1 MPFDGI
7 VVRSVVDEMNQYILN
22 GKIDKIYQPEKDEVV
37 LSVRSFNGNFK
48 LLISANP
55 SYPRLHFTQF
65 NKENPQTPPLF
76 CMILRKHIAGGKIVD
91 ITQNSLERIIEIGI
105 TSPNQFGDL
114 TQKKLIV
121 EIMGKYSN
129 IILVDENETIIDS
142 AKHIT
147 HETSRVREVL
157 PGGKYVYPPSNKLN
171 PLDTSYD
178 SFENIF
184 DNLNDMISKELV
196 KNYTGISPIIA
207 DELVFRCKDDLNK
220 EILWEKFDGLM
231 TQIKRKNYSPTLYS
245 DSTNRN
251 PIEFSAVEIMKYNEC
266 KVTFFKSISEVIEK
280 FYYEKDLTS
289 RMKQKSEDIRKQ
301 IGLLLDRA
309 TRKVERH
316 ELTIEDSKDKEKY
329 KQYGDIIF
337 TNIHALS
344 KGDKVITTPN
354 YYSEQYE
361 EISIPLD
368 EQLTPAENAQ
378 KYYKIYN
385 KLKSAQESSLKILEA
400 TKIELSY
407 FESVIENIEKCTS
420 MDDID
425 AIRSELAQQGYL
437 RSSSVK
443 KKTKNT
449 SKPLS
454 FESSDGFIIF
464 VGKNNLQNDEL
475 TLKTAVKNDIWLHTK
490 LIHGSH
496 VIIKTENK
504 EVPDTTLV
512 EAASLA
518 AYYSKAKNSSNVQ
531 VDYTTVK
538 NVKKPSGA
546 KPGMVIYVN
555 YKTVV
560 VDPKG
565 NV

>member
-7 VVRSVVDEMNQYILN
+7 VVRSMVDEMNQTILN
-22 GKIDKIYQPEKDEVV
+22 GKIDKIYQPEKDEIV
-37 LSVRSFNGNFK
+37 LSIRSFNGNFK

-55 SYPRLHFTQF
+55 SYPRFHYTQF
-65 NKENPQTPPLF
+65 NKENPQEPPLF
-76 CMILRKHIAGGKIVD
+76 CIILRKHIAGGKITAVN
-91 ITQNSLERIIEIGI
+91 QGSLERIVEITVI
-105 TSPNQFGDL
+105 SPNQFGDL
-114 TQKKLIV
+114 TEKKLIV
-121 EIMGKYSN
+121 EIMGKHSN
-129 IILVDENETIIDS
+129 IILTDENGIIIDS
-142 AKHIT
+142 IKHIT

-157 PGGKYVYPPSNKLN
+157 PGGRYIYPPSDKLN
-171 PLDTSYD
+171 PLEISYD
-178 SFENIF
+178 NFYKVMSN
-184 DNLNDMISKELV
+184 NAASVSKALV
-196 KNYTGISPIIA
+196 KNFTGLSPLIA
-207 DELVFRCKDDLNK
+207 DEIIHRCKNNENLECVWKQFENLVSKILTKSYLPVLYYNDVGNPLDFSVIDLY
-220 EILWEKFDGLM
+220 KFADL
-231 TQIKRKNYSPTLYS
+231 K
-245 DSTNRN
+245 STHFEN
-251 PIEFSAVEIMKYNEC
+251 V
-266 KVTFFKSISEVIEK
+266 SEVIEK
-280 FYYEKDLTS
+280 FYYEKDLAS

-301 IGLLLDRA
+301 IGLLIDRA
-309 TRKVERH
+309 KRKLERH
-316 ELTIEDSKDKEKY
+316 EQTLEDSKDKEKY
-329 KQYGDIIF
+329 KQYGDMIF
-337 TNIHALS
+337 ANIHSLS

-354 YYSEQYE
+354 FYSENYE

-385 KLKSAQESSLKILEA
+385 KLKSAEEASLKILEA
-400 TKIELSY
+400 TQNELSY
-407 FESVIENIEKCTS
+407 FESIIENIEKCTT

-425 AIRSELAQQGYL
+425 EIRNELFQQGYL
-437 RSSSVK
+437 KSSTVK
-443 KKTKNT
+443 KKTKNV

-454 FESSDGFIIF
+454 FISSDGFTIF

-475 TLKTAVKNDIWLHTK
+475 TLKTSSKNDIWLHTK

-560 VDPKG
+560 VEPKA
-565 NV
+565 NI